1 MACNSLTFTHLP
13 KCSHVNPGEKDKGGC
28 VAGRKLFAGM
38 CYSAGPP
45 HPTSQWEKVE
55 GEAVKIPLQ
64 EEEAAGNL
72 LVIRMIKPGTGP
84 ARSGAGPKGVCCDVC
99 WPPQLS
105 CSSPELQSKT
115 YMCSSAKRINENTWP
130 PSPHAERTPHYL
142 FVVGPAAVLVENNI
156 STCVRSRV

>member
-55 GEAVKIPLQ
+55 GEA
-64 EEEAAGNL
+64 E
-72 LVIRMIKPGTGP
+72 
-84 ARSGAGPKGVCCDVC
+84 D
-99 WPPQLS
+99 
-105 CSSPELQSKT
+105 
-115 YMCSSAKRINENTWP
+115 SSARGGGSWKSAR
-130 PSPHAERTPHYL
+130 H
-142 FVVGPAAVLVENNI
+142 
-156 STCVRSRV
+156 